1 VSLGRKPKDFDKL
14 SADPVFHYQMG
25 RLVGAA
31 EMAGQLLTNQEN
43 PDVKQIGNNLNNVV
57 GWFFEAP
64 SSKDAP
70 P

>member
-1 VSLGRKPKDFDKL
+1 VTLGRKPKDFEKL

-43 PDVKQIGNNLNNVV
+43 PDVKQIGNNLNHVV
-57 GWFFEAP
+57 GWFFEP
-64 SSKDAP
+64 STSKDAP
-70 P
+70 A